1 MATENLPEKPGK
13 ILIRQLRA
21 FLRDDP
27 TLNELIEG
35 KESSDGQL
43 KQALLDALEDWNTT
57 PPLLAPVNV
66 ANHPSRRL
74 LVRSAAI
81 EILVSM
87 GIYFARND
95 LTYSDGG
102 ITVADKNK
110 AGIYAQYVQK
120 LQADFER
127 KKLDLKKAR
136 NLDLAYGIV
145 PSEYGAI
152 WDDDEHF

>member
-1 MATENLPEKPGK
+1 MATGNMPEKPGR
-13 ILIRQLRA
+13 ILMRQLRE

-35 KESSDGQL
+35 KESSDGQM
-43 KQALLDALEDWNTT
+43 KQAILDALEDWNTT
-57 PPLLAPVNV
+57 PPILASVTV
-66 ANHPSRRL
+66 ATHPSRRL

-102 ITVADKNK
+102 VTVADKNK
-110 AGIYAQYVQK
+110 APMYAQYVQQ

-127 KKLDLKKAR
+127 KKLDLKKSQNIA
-136 NLDLAYGIV
+136 LGFGIV

-152 WDDDEHF
+152 WDSDEF